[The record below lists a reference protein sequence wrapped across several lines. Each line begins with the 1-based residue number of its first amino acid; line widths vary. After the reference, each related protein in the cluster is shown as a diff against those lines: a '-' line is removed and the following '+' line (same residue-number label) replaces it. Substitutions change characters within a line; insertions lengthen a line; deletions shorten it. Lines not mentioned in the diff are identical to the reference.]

1 MDGCIHDLY
10 PHCQD
15 LPDSH
20 KVNYQFNSERSV
32 VKVLSRLFYLDI
44 WCILV
49 SKAVRVSMYLTA
61 TGFILQHR
69 FFANFT
75 CLSSLLRYFKPLKNI
90 NIGRRH

>member
-1 MDGCIHDLY
+1 MYYKG
-10 PHCQD
+10 
-15 LPDSH
+15 
-20 KVNYQFNSERSV
+20 N
-32 VKVLSRLFYLDI
+32 
-44 WCILV
+44 LV
-49 SKAVRVSMYLTA
+49 ATRTFIPIQLRRWSALEDNEQLLTA

>member
-1 MDGCIHDLY
+1 MLY
-10 PHCQD
+10 KISYMLYTISNIINKTSD
-15 LPDSH
+15 MLYKIS
-20 KVNYQFNSERSV
+20 
-32 VKVLSRLFYLDI
+32 YLY
-44 WCILV
+44 
-49 SKAVRVSMYLTA
+49 KTA